1 MRARV
6 PPIVRQHPLL
16 AYVLLAFGISWAAVL
31 WVVAPT
37 GIPAA
42 AWAAGVPGHA
52 TRSLVVGTDAMVTSG
67 RRYGGL
73 P

>member
-1 MRARV
+1 MHARV
-6 PPIVRQHPLL
+6 PPVVRQHPPP
-16 AYVLLAFGISWAAVL
+16 AYVLLAFGISWAADP

-52 TRSLVVGTDAMVTSG
+52 TRSLVVGTDAMVTPG
-67 RRYGGL
+67 RRDGGL